1 MVNQKKSQIVEEL
14 TEKLKKAKSFV
25 LADYSGLPVSQ
36 QQELRSQIKAV
47 GGEFTVAKNTLLK
60 LAFKQQVGEI
70 KGPTAILFS
79 YEDEIAAIKVLVN
92 FSKEFELPKIK
103 TGFFEG
109 EIIEKEAIFAL
120 AEIPAKK
127 ELQAQLVYTIN
138 SPISGLVNALSSDI
152 RKLINISKI
161 RSTKSMNKSEIRN
174 PKSETSTNVQPV
186 LDRVE
191 TRSGNPKFQ
200 TV

>member
-36 QQELRSQIKAV
+36 QQELRSQIKAA

-60 LAFKQQVGEI
+60 LAFQNSQFPISPGSTEDPRQSRDNFQLE
-70 KGPTAILFS
+70 GPTAILFS

-103 TGFFEG
+103 AGFFEG

-120 AEIPAKK
+120 AEIPGKK

-138 SPISGLVNALSSDI
+138 SPISRLVNVLSSDI
-152 RKLINISKI
+152 RKLIFIISNLK
-161 RSTKSMNKSEIRN
+161 RGGEN
-174 PKSETSTNVQPV
+174 
-186 LDRVE
+186 
-191 TRSGNPKFQ
+191 
-200 TV
+200 

>member
-14 TEKLKKAKSFV
+14 TEKLKKAKSLV

-36 QQELRSQIKAV
+36 QQELRSQIKAA

-60 LAFKQQVGEI
+60 IALRQDSPGQDSPDAVRTVLEKLGEEI

-103 TGFFEG
+103 AGFFEG

-120 AEIPAKK
+120 AEIPGKK

-138 SPISGLVNALSSDI
+138 SPISRLVNVLSSDI
-152 RKLINISKI
+152 RKLIFIISNLK
-161 RSTKSMNKSEIRN
+161 RGGEN
-174 PKSETSTNVQPV
+174 
-186 LDRVE
+186 
-191 TRSGNPKFQ
+191 
-200 TV
+200 